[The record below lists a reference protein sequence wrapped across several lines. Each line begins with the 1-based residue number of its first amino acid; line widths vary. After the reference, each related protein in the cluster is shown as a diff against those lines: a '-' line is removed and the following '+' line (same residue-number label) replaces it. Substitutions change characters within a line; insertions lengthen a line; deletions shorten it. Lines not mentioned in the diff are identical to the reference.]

1 MTHFSYAMGQ
11 ARPIAITA
19 RLPLLLGLLPVFF
32 AVIGPPP
39 RLLVLLTTR
48 MLITAEGVVNCS
60 EVIDRDAASWALP
73 MRMLH

>member
-1 MTHFSYAMGQ
+1 MTHSSYAMGQ

-19 RLPLLLGLLPVFF
+19 RLPLLLGLLSVAF

-39 RLLVLLTTR
+39 RLLILLATG
-48 MLITAEGVVNCS
+48 MIIAAEGVVNCS
-60 EVIDRDAASWALP
+60 EVIDGDAASWALP